1 MDSQKKIVISSGLK
15 SIEGFLNDSK
25 TSDNIW
31 DSLPLESSV
40 NTWGDE
46 IYFSIPVINEEENPQ
61 ATVDLGDIGYW
72 PPGNAI
78 CLFFGLTPISV
89 EGEIKPASPVNIVGK
104 MVGDMEEMKLI
115 NSGDVISIRRFDQE

>member
-1 MDSQKKIVISSGLK
+1 MDSQKKIVIKSGSK
-15 SIEGFLNDSK
+15 SIKGFLNDSK

-89 EGEIKPASPVNIVGK
+89 EGEIKPASPVNIIGK
-104 MVGDMEEMKLI
+104 MVGDMEELKLI

>member
-1 MDSQKKIVISSGLK
+1 
-15 SIEGFLNDSK
+15 
-25 TSDNIW
+25 
-31 DSLPLESSV
+31 
-40 NTWGDE
+40 
-46 IYFSIPVINEEENPQ
+46 
-61 ATVDLGDIGYW
+61 LGDIGYW

-104 MVGDMEEMKLI
+104 MVGDMEELKLI